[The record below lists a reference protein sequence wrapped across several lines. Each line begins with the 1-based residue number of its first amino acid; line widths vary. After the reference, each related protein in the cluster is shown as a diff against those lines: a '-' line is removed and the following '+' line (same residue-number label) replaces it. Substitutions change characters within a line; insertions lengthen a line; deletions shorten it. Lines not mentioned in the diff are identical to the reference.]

1 MSWGAGEVF
10 MGPKQ
15 IIHFE
20 GEDWIRI
27 ITAARYLGTTSAKL
41 KKIIVDRQFEFTNI
55 RGQKTL
61 YMRYADFQSIVKD
74 EV

>member
-1 MSWGAGEVF
+1 MSWGAGEAF
-10 MGPKQ
+10 MGPKN

-27 ITAARYLGTTSAKL
+27 ITAAGYLGTTSADL

-61 YMRYADFQSIVKD
+61 YMRYADFRSIVK
-74 EV
+74 EKV